1 MTDRSRSSASDAFAA
16 ALRLLTRRDRS
27 ETELRDKLR
36 QFGFSVSAIDGAM
49 EKCREYGY
57 LDDRRYATER
67 ARSLIRSG
75 RGVGPKI
82 LRDLRHRGIEEDVA
96 RQALETAENEFFPD
110 QILRDQLERRFPSFD
125 YTAAD
130 DRGRRRVVSFF
141 QRRGFS
147 LEQIFAIL
155 KENKD

>member
-67 ARSLIRSG
+67 ARSLMRSG

-82 LRDLRHRGIEEDVA
+82 LLDLRRRGIDEGVA
-96 RQALETAENEFFPD
+96 RQSLETAENEFFRG
-110 QILRDQLERRFPSFD
+110 QILRDLLERRFPSFD
-125 YTAAD
+125 YVTAD
-130 DRGRRRVVSFF
+130 DRERRRVVGFF

-147 LEQIFAIL
+147 MEQIFAIL
-155 KENKD
+155 RENRD